1 MIRRLIIL
9 LLIVGC
15 VFAQTEDNSSLD
27 KILLINETIFE
38 GEYISMDDD
47 NIIFKPKGSIA
58 GQSIDKTKV
67 KLVTLA
73 DGTIIFGIKTY
84 NIDNK
89 IKIIDMARIG
99 GVFLAVGGALLYSNI
114 NKEPPELI
122 GTSSSALEQLG
133 KDMEQFNDDIKLTAS
148 IGYGCIIIG
157 GILITIGEVDSELE
171 APAP

>member
-27 KILLINETIFE
+27 KILLINEPIFE

-73 DGTIIFGIKTY
+73 DGTVIYRKASNIEKQLNSTWKEGYIGGIFI
-84 NIDNK
+84 
-89 IKIIDMARIG
+89 AIG
-99 GVFLAVGGALLYSNI
+99 GVI
-114 NKEPPELI
+114 LI
-122 GTSSSALEQLG
+122 SQNEKDLE
-133 KDMEQFNDDIKLTAS
+133 DIDDYEQFKTTNTIAYALIT
-148 IGYGCIIIG
+148 IG
-157 GILITIGEVDSELE
+157 GILVALGI
-171 APAP
+171 